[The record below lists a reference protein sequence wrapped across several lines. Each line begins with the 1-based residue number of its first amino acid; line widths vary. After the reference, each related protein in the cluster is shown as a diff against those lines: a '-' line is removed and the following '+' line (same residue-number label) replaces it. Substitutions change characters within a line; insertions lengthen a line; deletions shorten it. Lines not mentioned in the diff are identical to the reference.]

1 MRSSS
6 RPLSGLICLLKAAI
20 FTREYPPEVYGGAG
34 VHVEYLARE
43 LAALIDVEVRC
54 FGADRQGAL
63 AFRPWA
69 AVKPGGSAL
78 ETLSV
83 DLAMAADVDAALA
96 HSHTWYANMAGH
108 VTKLLHA
115 IPHVL
120 TTHSLEPSRPWKE
133 EQLGGG
139 GYALS
144 SWCERTAIEAADAVI
159 AVSTA
164 MREDV
169 LRLYPAVAPERIHV
183 IHNGIDA
190 TEYAPDHGVDV
201 LEAYGVDP
209 ARPVVLFVGRITRQ
223 KGVTQLL
230 EAALGFD
237 PAAQLVLCAG
247 AADTEELLHEVEAGV
262 ELLRSR
268 RDGVL
273 WIDQMLLKREVIQLL
288 THATVFC
295 VPSVYEPMGI
305 VNLEAM
311 ACETAVVASRVGGI
325 PDVVVDGD
333 TGYLVDLGEGFPD
346 AFARRVN
353 ELLADPERSRAFG
366 EAGRRR
372 VLDRFTWTAVARTT
386 ADLYDELVRG

>member
-1 MRSSS
+1 M
-6 RPLSGLICLLKAAI
+6 KAAI

-43 LAALIDVEVRC
+43 LGELIDVEVRC
-54 FGADRQGAL
+54 FGRDRPGAL
-63 AFRPWA
+63 AFRPWG
-69 AVKPGGSAL
+69 AVHPGGSAL

-83 DLAMAADVDAALA
+83 DLAMAADVDATVA

-108 VTKLLHA
+108 LAKLLHG

-133 EQLGGG
+133 EQLGYG

-159 AVSTA
+159 AVSNA

-169 LRLYPAVAPERIHV
+169 RRFYPDVDPGRIHV
-183 IHNGIDA
+183 IHNGIDPV
-190 TEYAPDHGVDV
+190 EYSPDRDTDV
-201 LEAYGVDP
+201 LAEYGVDP
-209 ARPVVLFVGRITRQ
+209 GRPIVLFVGRITRQ
-223 KGVTQLL
+223 KGVTLLL
-230 EAALGFD
+230 EAALEFD

-247 AADTEELLHEVEAGV
+247 AADTDELLQEVEAGV
-262 ELLRSR
+262 ELLRAR
-268 RDGVL
+268 RDGVF
-273 WIDQMLLKREVIQLL
+273 WIEKMLEKREVIQLL

-305 VNLEAM
+305 VNLESM
-311 ACETAVVASRVGGI
+311 ACETAVVASKVGGI
-325 PDVVVDGD
+325 PDVVVDGE
-333 TGYLVDLGEGFPD
+333 TGYLVPLGERFPHE
-346 AFARRVN
+346 FAERVN
-353 ELLADPERSRAFG
+353 ELLHDPAKAQAMG

-372 VLDRFTWTAVARTT
+372 VLEHFTWQGVAGQTAE
-386 ADLYDELVRG
+386 LYERLTER